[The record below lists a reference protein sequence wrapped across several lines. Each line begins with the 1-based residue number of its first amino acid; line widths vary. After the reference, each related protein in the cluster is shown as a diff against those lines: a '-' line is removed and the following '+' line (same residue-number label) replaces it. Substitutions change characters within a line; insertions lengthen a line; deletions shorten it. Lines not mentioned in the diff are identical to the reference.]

1 RSNGTRFGPGR
12 FSGRVANYLSYFAS
26 ASLASFGVGRP
37 DIVVSLTDP
46 PIIGL
51 AARWTARRTGARFV
65 FLCEDIFPEVA
76 ALIENFQNRTV
87 DRALERVNRY
97 LLREADAVVALGGR
111 MRRRLVEEKGAD
123 PARVSVIH
131 NWADC
136 EAIVPGP
143 KDNAFTHEHGLGD
156 RFVLMHSG
164 NMGMSQNL
172 DVLIEAAS
180 RLTAKDRLVIAL
192 VGDGAKRRGLEQSAA
207 QRGLT
212 NVRFFPYQPKAR
224 LH

>member
-1 RSNGTRFGPGR
+1 L
-12 FSGRVANYLSYFAS
+12 V
-26 ASLASFGVGRP
+26 
-37 DIVVSLTDP
+37 
-46 PIIGL
+46 
-51 AARWTARRTGARFV
+51 
-65 FLCEDIFPEVA
+65 
-76 ALIENFQNRTV
+76 NRT
-87 DRALERVNRY
+87 RARVNRY
-97 LLREADAVVALGGR
+97 LLPDSDAVVALGDR

-143 KDNAFTHEHGLGD
+143 KDNAFTREHGLGD

-164 NMGMSQNL
+164 NIGMSQNL

-180 RLTAKDRLVIAL
+180 RLGARDGVVITR
-192 VGDGAKRRGLEQSAA
+192 VGDGARRERLERDAA

-224 LH
+224 LHESFAAADAFLVSLKAGIEGYIVPSKVYGILA

>member
-1 RSNGTRFGPGR
+1 
-12 FSGRVANYLSYFAS
+12 
-26 ASLASFGVGRP
+26 
-37 DIVVSLTDP
+37 
-46 PIIGL
+46 
-51 AARWTARRTGARFV
+51 
-65 FLCEDIFPEVA
+65 
-76 ALIENFQNRTV
+76 
-87 DRALERVNRY
+87 
-97 LLREADAVVALGGR
+97 
-111 MRRRLVEEKGAD
+111 
-123 PARVSVIH
+123 VIH

-192 VGDGAKRRGLEQSAA
+192 VGDGAKRAGLEQAA
-207 QRGLT
+207 ARRGLT

-224 LH
+224 LHESFAAADAFLVSLKAGIEGYIVPSKVYGILAAGRPYIAAVDDSAEAAAIARDHGCGVLADPGDPDALAAAIATLYDDPALTSAMGRRARAAALQFDRRAAVAAYYNLFTRVAGLARAA